1 VTSAHTLPGV
11 DSFGRIVATSALGLG
26 VEGVMVWRFGW
37 SAVLPAFLYFGAVA
51 TVVSATDVTTGLVP
65 NRVVLP
71 AYLVGPALLVMASLV
86 SGRWSSL
93 ARAGLAMAILA
104 SLFVAMALVSRGG
117 IGFGDCK
124 WAGIIGLYLGWLGW
138 QYVVTGILLSY
149 LAAAVV
155 VIAQRIVRTSGDNR
169 LLPFA
174 PFMAGGAVVAMV
186 FVR

>member
-1 VTSAHTLPGV
+1 VTNAQTLPGV
-11 DSFGRIVATSALGLG
+11 DTFGRIAATFGLGLG
-26 VEGVMVWRFGW
+26 VEGCMVWRFGW

-51 TVVSATDVTTGLVP
+51 TVVSATDATTRLVP

-71 AYLVGPALLVMASLV
+71 AYLVGPALLVVASLAL
-86 SGRWSSL
+86 GRWSSL

-138 QYVVTGILLSY
+138 QYVVTGVLLSY
-149 LAAAVV
+149 LGAAVV
-155 VIAQRIVRTSGDNR
+155 VIVIRIVRKSGDSR

-186 FVR
+186 YVK